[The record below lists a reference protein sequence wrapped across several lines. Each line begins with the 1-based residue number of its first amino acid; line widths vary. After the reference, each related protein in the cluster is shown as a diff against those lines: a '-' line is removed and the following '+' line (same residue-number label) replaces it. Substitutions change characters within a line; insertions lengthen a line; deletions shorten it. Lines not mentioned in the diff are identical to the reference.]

1 MYFMD
6 AVRLLLRRW
15 YVAVVGLV
23 LIIGGAAYTANTVP
37 TQYQASGEMLFLLPP
52 DSTGARTPS
61 NPYINLVPGLTT
73 TAALIATEAM
83 TKDVSTQFAADGFTT
98 EYSVA
103 LVPSTGPL
111 LTISTTDVDPAKAV
125 AMRDRVMLWLKER
138 LAARQKAVSVPESQS
153 IYTED
158 TNVGKGA
165 EIVPGD
171 KIRALA
177 GVGGA
182 GMILTLLAAFA
193 IDKLL
198 SRRKSVAELK
208 LAKVE
213 DDEEE
218 QPTPRKTG
226 AKSTGNESAT
236 ARNGRNAGNDRTSNG
251 RGSSSGRTSN
261 GRGTGDDRT
270 GNGRGAGTK
279 GSGPKGAAADY
290 GGEARVKARQRS

>member
-15 YVAVVGLV
+15 YVAAIGLL
-23 LIIGGAAYTANTVP
+23 LIVGGAAYAMKTLP

-52 DSTGARTPS
+52 DATGHATPS

-73 TAALIATEAM
+73 TASLIATESM
-83 TKDVSTQFAADGFTT
+83 TKDVVAQFADEGFKT

-111 LTISTTDVDPAKAV
+111 LTISTTDTDPAKAV
-125 AMRDRVMLWLKER
+125 AMRDRVMKWLTER
-138 LAARQKAVSVPESQS
+138 LDARQKAVSVPASQS

-165 EIVPGD
+165 EVVPGN

-177 GVGGA
+177 GVAGA
-182 GMILTLLAAFA
+182 GGILTLVVAFVL
-193 IDKLL
+193 DRLL
-198 SRRKSVAELK
+198 SRRKFVRELK

-213 DDEEE
+213 DDDSEE
-218 QPTPRKTG
+218 
-226 AKSTGNESAT
+226 A
-236 ARNGRNAGNDRTSNG
+236 DRSFE
-251 RGSSSGRTSN
+251 
-261 GRGTGDDRT
+261 
-270 GNGRGAGTK
+270 
-279 GSGPKGAAADY
+279 ADK
-290 GGEARVKARQRS
+290 RVKARRGK

>member
-6 AVRLLLRRW
+6 AVKLLIRRW

-83 TKDVSTQFAADGFTT
+83 TKDVSTQLAAGGFTT

-111 LTISTTDVDPAKAV
+111 LTISTTDTDPAKAV

-182 GMILTLLAAFA
+182 GMILTLLTAFA
-193 IDKLL
+193 LDKLL
-198 SRRKSVAELK
+198 SRRKTVAELK

-218 QPTPRKTG
+218 KPGPRKNGT
-226 AKSTGNESAT
+226 KSATASESAT
-236 ARNGRNAGNDRTSNG
+236 ARKARSTGNDRSSNG
-251 RGSSSGRTSN
+251 RSPG
-261 GRGTGDDRT
+261 
-270 GNGRGAGTK
+270 GNGRSAGGK
-279 GSGPKGAAADY
+279 GGGPKDTAMDY
-290 GGEARVKARQRS
+290 GGEARVKARRRS